1 MLRRALEPFRGTAV
15 HYAVAYLDAVLLG
28 AARDMADREVRI
40 LQSSPQ
46 HAVGLACNLD
56 RLLDETPSTAPEYFT
71 NTLNMHPGA
80 SRGCRACALQK
91 KGALRGACCDMHCAA
106 LLTLK
111 KNTVQP
117 LLPLLTQQPGA
128 SRRHDTLLEPQ
139 FSISAA
145 QIACLEE
152 HGYLI
157 MDEVLSRQQIHSAR
171 CDADLLEFFP
181 TQQHGASVRTD
192 EVRWLRHEEP
202 TANVSPSTPEGGV
215 IGPNLSIAINRI
227 RSVAYHL
234 QVGGFRGFRAQNF
247 AAVSLGVPR
256 ALQLGRYPPQNAQE
270 SPLYRPHRDG
280 YTFKPWSLSALF
292 RRIMYPEQSAVNAR
306 RLTAVLYLQKND
318 AFRSKSEVR
327 HFTRGFWCKKCFTC
341 AT

>member
-1 MLRRALEPFRGTAV
+1 
-15 HYAVAYLDAVLLG
+15 
-28 AARDMADREVRI
+28 
-40 LQSSPQ
+40 
-46 HAVGLACNLD
+46 
-56 RLLDETPSTAPEYFT
+56 
-71 NTLNMHPGA
+71 
-80 SRGCRACALQK
+80 
-91 KGALRGACCDMHCAA
+91 
-106 LLTLK
+106 
-111 KNTVQP
+111 
-117 LLPLLTQQPGA
+117 
-128 SRRHDTLLEPQ
+128 
-139 FSISAA
+139 
-145 QIACLEE
+145 
-152 HGYLI
+152 

-171 CDADLLEFFP
+171 CDADLLEFYP

-202 TANVSPSTPEGGV
+202 TAQVSPSTKED

-234 QVGGFRGFRAQNF
+234 QVGGFRGFRAQDF

-256 ALQLGRYPPQNAQE
+256 ALQLGRYPPQDAQE

-292 RRIMYPEQSAVNAR
+292 RRIVYPEQSAVNAR
-306 RLTAVLYLQKND
+306 RLTAVLYLQKYD

-327 HFTRGFWCKKCFTC
+327 HFARGFWCKKCPTC